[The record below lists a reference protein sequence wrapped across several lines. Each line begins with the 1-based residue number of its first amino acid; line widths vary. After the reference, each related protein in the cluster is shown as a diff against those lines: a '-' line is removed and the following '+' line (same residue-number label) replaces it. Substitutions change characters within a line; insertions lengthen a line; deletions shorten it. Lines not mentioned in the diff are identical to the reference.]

1 MSFGISTL
9 IKFSSELRMYISV
22 AASLLRRMKV
32 DFGLKWSRSN
42 LFSSFL
48 KCHFDLNILPS
59 ASNSALIPFWTLPY
73 LFPIYKLINSALS
86 SATLMWLPQE
96 IFNKNKHGDW
106 RRQESKLNLT
116 LNKQWNWSTC
126 TNLPLGANWTHGL
139 IAQSVI
145 TSEHNSVVAISNHA
159 NYIYFKEESFSSEY
173 NVYLYTYI
181 YIYIIYTY
189 LLLYILYIL
198 YYINYIIYICFI
210 YIYICSTY
218 I

>member
-32 DFGLKWSRSN
+32 HFGLKWSRSN

-96 IFNKNKHGDW
+96 IFNKNKHGEW
-106 RRQESKLNLT
+106 RRQESKWNLT
-116 LNKQWNWSTC
+116 PEQTTKLEYLYKLTSGCKLNSWPDS
-126 TNLPLGANWTHGL
+126 
-139 IAQSVI
+139 SVG
-145 TSEHNSVVAISNHA
+145 
-159 NYIYFKEESFSSEY
+159 Y
-173 NVYLYTYI
+173 NVWTQFSGRDFKPCQL
-181 YIYIIYTY
+181 Y
-189 LLLYILYIL
+189 LLQRRILQ
-198 YYINYIIYICFI
+198 
-210 YIYICSTY
+210 
-218 I
+218 